1 MDNIEGD
8 GEVLQTGE
16 RCAKKG
22 ESVMEVLRT
31 KHPEACT
38 RTAASPDSYPDR
50 PPEIVPVNITDDTA
64 TAVAGQLLGGA
75 SPGGTDSFRL
85 QHRLLRFGAA
95 SG

>member
-1 MDNIEGD
+1 M
-8 GEVLQTGE
+8 LQPEERCTKTGE
-16 RCAKKG
+16 R
-22 ESVMEVLRT
+22 VMEVLCN
-31 KHPEACT
+31 KYPEARPPPAT
-38 RTAASPDSYPDR
+38 SMDSYPDR